1 MRFSLPILLAAL
13 AAAGLTGG
21 CTRPAVA
28 LNPPG
33 FQKEAYALRDWEDV
47 AQHIANDMQHDGFL
61 PNPIQPNAPPPRW
74 AYYVNVT
81 TPHSQFL
88 REVADSLKGDILAR
102 GGAVSSTP
110 FNAAEI
116 DLNVDVVRWPA
127 RHRAPDGVA
136 TAAGLASGTGVLVAN
151 ADPITPAGAFG
162 VLAGA
167 GIAADLIREMVPNTD
182 TEVAWGAS
190 ITMGNRVVF
199 DVRYPMYIGD
209 DDVALYHQTPPWPVQ
224 VVQLHYAP

>member
-1 MRFSLPILLAAL
+1 MRTSLPILIASLAV
-13 AAAGLTGG
+13 AGLTGG

-47 AQHIANDMQHDGFL
+47 AQHIANDMQRDGFL
-61 PNPIQPNAPPPRW
+61 PDPAHPGRTPPRW
-74 AYYVNVT
+74 AYYIAVK

-110 FNAAEI
+110 FKAAEI
-116 DLNVDVVRWPA
+116 DLDVDVVKWPA
-127 RHRAPDGVA
+127 RHRAPDGVG
-136 TAAGLASGTGVLVAN
+136 TAAGLAGGTAVLAAN
-151 ADPITPAGAFG
+151 ADPITPAAGFG
-162 VLAGA
+162 LLAGA
-167 GIAADLIREMVPNTD
+167 GVVSDLLREMVPNTD

-190 ITMGNRVVF
+190 ITEGNRVVF
-199 DVRYPMYIGD
+199 DVRYPMYVGD
-209 DDVALYHQTPPWPVQ
+209 DDVALYHRTPLRPAQ
-224 VVQLHYAP
+224 VVQLRYAP